1 MQGESDKCYA
11 CRELQRFYTKGTTK
25 FNQTKYGRC
34 CNSDKIVYIHESCE
48 CFVRKP
54 RIKKRRKYMLELC
67 LNDLLTEISKIRKIL
82 EAENERE
89 DVQ

>member
-1 MQGESDKCYA
+1 M
-11 CRELQRFYTKGTTK
+11 
-25 FNQTKYGRC
+25 
-34 CNSDKIVYIHESCE
+34 
-48 CFVRKP
+48 RKP

-67 LNDLLTEISKIRKIL
+67 LNDLLTEISEIRKIL